1 MSERAFVFEVGV
13 RRAGRWAVEGMRDR
27 QEDAIASAREILAR
41 GGCDAVRVV
50 RGRLV
55 DGQFLTGNVV
65 FEAARP
71 ERGEDGL
78 RIGELE
84 EHDAWCEAPAE
95 LYGARSRRA
104 VGQLLRQFLDR
115 HGITPTELLH
125 NIRFARKL
133 EDEGMLMGAAL
144 HRAART
150 RAEQTGVPHAECT
163 RGLEGMLAA
172 AWRRAVDARAD
183 RRHPV
188 PGHDGLDAL
197 VERARHRAE
206 DAPGRAFVARHGI
219 ARALETEPTLLAR
232 LAVALGWARGAAD
245 PEAVALVD
253 ELVADCL
260 ASPEILREA
269 LGGQQ
274 DVAAALL
281 ATIDMA
287 RGREPP
293 PPPRPA
299 PWYPELARF
308 LSAQQAPE
316 TRAVLMA
323 RVRRELASPRQFA
336 RGDATAEAAAL
347 TRVAEALRDDA
358 RGTYAGGS
366 GAVVAMVR
374 RWQRLDRPGGFGDL
388 VLPQGGPAARF
399 RALALAETEI
409 RGEMRRRAVATLM
422 LEALREAPAAERA
435 GLRALEKTIR
445 SSNLIDEARDL
456 ILRELSAAG

>member
-13 RRAGRWAVEGMRDR
+13 RRAGRWTVEGMRDR
-27 QEDAIASAREILAR
+27 QDDAIANARDILAR
-41 GGCDAVRVV
+41 GGCEAVRVV
-50 RGRLV
+50 RGRIV
-55 DGQFLTGNVV
+55 DGHFLTGNAV

-71 ERGEDGL
+71 ERGEDAARVGDL
-78 RIGELE
+78 DEAG
-84 EHDAWCEAPAE
+84 AWCDAAAD

-104 VGQLLRQFLDR
+104 IGQLLRQFLDR
-115 HGITPTELLH
+115 LGITPTELLH
-125 NIRFARKL
+125 NIRFARRL

-144 HRAART
+144 HRAARA
-150 RAEQTGVPHAECT
+150 RADETGAAHGECV
-163 RGLEGMLAA
+163 RALEGLLAT
-172 AWRRAVDARAD
+172 AWKRATEARAD

-197 VERARHRAE
+197 AERARHRAE
-206 DAPGRAFVARHGI
+206 DEAGRAFVARHGI
-219 ARALETEPTLLAR
+219 ARVLEGEPTMLAR
-232 LAVALGWARGAAD
+232 LALVLGWARAASD
-245 PEAVALVD
+245 PEAMARVD

-260 ASPEILREA
+260 ASPEVLREV

-274 DVAAALL
+274 DFAAALL

-299 PWYPELARF
+299 PWYPDLARF
-308 LSAQQAPE
+308 LAAQEAPE

-323 RVRRELASPRQFA
+323 RVRRELAGPRALA

-347 TRVAEALRDDA
+347 ARVAEALRDDSCGA
-358 RGTYAGGS
+358 YAGGS
-366 GAVVAMVR
+366 GTVVAMVR

-388 VLPQGGPAARF
+388 VVPEGGPAARF

-409 RGEMRRRAVATLM
+409 RGEMRRRAVATLL
-422 LEALREAPAAERA
+422 LEALRETPAANRA
-435 GLRALEKTIR
+435 ALRTLENTIR
-445 SSNLIDEARDL
+445 NANLMDEARER
-456 ILRELSAAG
+456 ILHELSAAG

>member
-1 MSERAFVFEVGV
+1 MTERAFVFEVGV
-13 RRAGRWAVEGMRDR
+13 RRAGRWTVEGLRDR
-27 QEDAIASAREILAR
+27 QDDAIANARDILAR
-41 GGCDAVRVV
+41 GGCEAVRVV
-50 RGRLV
+50 RGRIV
-55 DGQFLTGNVV
+55 DGHFLTGNAV

-71 ERGEDGL
+71 ERGEDVPRVGDL
-78 RIGELE
+78 DEAG
-84 EHDAWCEAPAE
+84 AWCDAAAD

-104 VGQLLRQFLDR
+104 IGQLLRQFLDR
-115 HGITPTELLH
+115 VGITPTELLH

-144 HRAART
+144 HRAARA
-150 RAEQTGVPHAECT
+150 RAEETGSPHAECVRT
-163 RGLEGMLAA
+163 LEGLLAA
-172 AWRRAVDARAD
+172 AWKRATEARAD

-197 VERARHRAE
+197 AERARHRAE
-206 DAPGRAFVARHGI
+206 DEAGRAFVARHGI
-219 ARALETEPTLLAR
+219 ARVLEGEPTLLAR
-232 LAVALGWARGAAD
+232 LALALGWAGAASA
-245 PEAVALVD
+245 PESIARVD

-260 ASPEILREA
+260 ASPEVLREV

-274 DVAAALL
+274 DFAAALM

-299 PWYPELARF
+299 SWYPDLARF
-308 LSAQQAPE
+308 LSAHEAPE
-316 TRAVLMA
+316 TRGVLMA
-323 RVRRELASPRQFA
+323 RVRRELAGPRQLA

-358 RGTYAGGS
+358 RGAYAGG
-366 GAVVAMVR
+366 GGVVAAMVR

-388 VLPQGGPAARF
+388 ALPQGAPAARF

-409 RGEMRRRAVATLM
+409 RGEMRRRAVATL
-422 LEALREAPAAERA
+422 LLDALRETPAAGRPA
-435 GLRALEKTIR
+435 LRAFEGYIR
-445 SSNLIDEARDL
+445 SANIMDEAREL

>member
-1 MSERAFVFEVGV
+1 MTERAFVFEVGV
-13 RRAGRWAVEGMRDR
+13 RRAGRWTVEGLRDR
-27 QEDAIASAREILAR
+27 QDDAVANARDILAR
-41 GGCDAVRVV
+41 GGCEAVRVV
-50 RGRLV
+50 RGRIV
-55 DGQFLTGNVV
+55 DGHFLTGNAV

-71 ERGEDGL
+71 ERGQDVPRVGDLDEAG
-78 RIGELE
+78 
-84 EHDAWCEAPAE
+84 AWCDAAAD

-104 VGQLLRQFLDR
+104 IGQLLRQFLDR
-115 HGITPTELLH
+115 LGITPTELLH
-125 NIRFARKL
+125 NIRFARRL

-144 HRAART
+144 HRAARV
-150 RAEQTGVPHAECT
+150 RAEETGSPHAECV
-163 RGLEGMLAA
+163 RALEGLLAA
-172 AWRRAVDARAD
+172 AWKRATEARAD

-188 PGHDGLDAL
+188 PGHGGLDAL
-197 VERARHRAE
+197 AERARHRAE
-206 DAPGRAFVARHGI
+206 DEPGRAFVARHGI
-219 ARALETEPTLLAR
+219 ARVLEGEPTLLAR
-232 LAVALGWARGAAD
+232 LALALGWAGAASA
-245 PEAVALVD
+245 PESISRVD

-260 ASPEILREA
+260 ASPEVLREV

-274 DVAAALL
+274 DFAAALM

-299 PWYPELARF
+299 PWYPDLARF

-316 TRAVLMA
+316 TRGVLMA
-323 RVRRELASPRQFA
+323 RVRRELSGPRQLA

-358 RGTYAGGS
+358 RGAYAGG
-366 GAVVAMVR
+366 GGVVVAMVR

-388 VLPQGGPAARF
+388 VLPQGTPAARF

-409 RGEMRRRAVATLM
+409 RGEMRRRAVATL
-422 LEALREAPAAERA
+422 LLDALRETPVAGRPA
-435 GLRALEKTIR
+435 LRAFEGYIR
-445 SSNLIDEARDL
+445 SANFMDEAREL

>member
-1 MSERAFVFEVGV
+1 
-13 RRAGRWAVEGMRDR
+13 
-27 QEDAIASAREILAR
+27 I
-41 GGCDAVRVV
+41 
-50 RGRLV
+50 V
-55 DGQFLTGNVV
+55 DGHFLTGNAV

-71 ERGEDGL
+71 ERGEDGP

-84 EHDAWCEAPAE
+84 ERGAWCEGVAG

-104 VGQLLRQFLDR
+104 IGQLLRQFLDR
-115 HGITPTELLH
+115 HGITTTELLH

-144 HRAART
+144 HRMARA
-150 RAEQTGVPHAECT
+150 RSEETGAPHGDCV
-163 RGLEGMLAA
+163 RVLEGLLAA
-172 AWRRAVDARAD
+172 AWKRAVEARAD

-219 ARALETEPTLLAR
+219 ARALEAEPTLLAR
-232 LAVALGWARGAAD
+232 LAMVLDWVAGASD
-245 PEAVALVD
+245 PDALALVD

-260 ASPEILREA
+260 ASRRISCEA

-274 DVAAALL
+274 DFAAALL

-299 PWYPELARF
+299 TWHPGLMAFLA
-308 LSAQQAPE
+308 AHPAPD

-323 RVRRELASPRQFA
+323 RARRELAGPRALA

-347 TRVAEALRDDA
+347 TRVAEALRDDT
-358 RGTYAGGS
+358 RGTYVGGA

-374 RWQRLDRPGGFGDL
+374 RWQRLDRPGGFGDM
-388 VLPQGGPAARF
+388 VLPEGPAARRF

-409 RGEMRRRAVATLM
+409 RGEMRRRAVATL
-422 LEALREAPAAERA
+422 LVEALREAPVAERA
-435 GLRALEKTIR
+435 QLRDLEGMIR
-445 SSNLIDEARDL
+445 NANLLDEAREM